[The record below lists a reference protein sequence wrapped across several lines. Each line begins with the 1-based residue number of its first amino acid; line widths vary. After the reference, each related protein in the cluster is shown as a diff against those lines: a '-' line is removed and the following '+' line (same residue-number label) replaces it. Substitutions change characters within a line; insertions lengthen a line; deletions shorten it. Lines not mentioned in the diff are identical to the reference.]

1 VKLLRSV
8 IGILLLLAISM
19 GSARLAVPHNHDT
32 LPFPPA
38 EKRNPLVEGYLYV
51 SGLVDGAWGNYEAAR
66 GYFARIRE
74 INPSS
79 LLGYTPVSRTYVAQ
93 GHLNQA
99 LYWMSEALKVD
110 PQDFESGAWML
121 ILYDCLEDYEAAE
134 YWSEWLKY
142 RITNQ
147 PMPMAVQA
155 SHYYLAGNFELA
167 LQFSNLALKLN
178 LPARRD
184 SNAIFMRIKRDEALG
199 SGDPEPGI
207 RLFEERFP
215 ELFLPQPQITADNI
229 AQATDLALLLKIAG
243 RSTQSRR
250 LLEKVLL
257 AYDLPFLTSAP
268 YGVGLVPVKAEAL
281 AVLGENQQALS
292 ELRRIIDAGWRIHW
306 RWKTDLN
313 PNFNGIRQSGEF
325 QKMIAELEAD
335 MARQRT
341 RSREVTLRGELS
353 LPP

>member
-1 VKLLRSV
+1 MNLHRPA
-8 IGILLLLAISM
+8 IGTLLLLAIST
-19 GSARLAVPHNHDT
+19 GTARPAAPQDHDALLFT
-32 LPFPPA
+32 QT
-38 EKRNPLVEGYLYV
+38 EKRNPLVEGYLYA
-51 SGLVDGAWGNYEAAR
+51 SGLIDGAWGNHESAR
-66 GYFARIRE
+66 SYFARIRE

-79 LLGYTPVSRTYVAQ
+79 LLGYAPVGRTYVAQ
-93 GHLNQA
+93 GSLNQA

-121 ILYDCLEDYEAAE
+121 ILYDCLEDYEASE

-184 SNAIFMRIKRDEALG
+184 ANAIFMRIKRDEALG
-199 SGDPEPGI
+199 AGDPEPGI
-207 RLFEERFP
+207 QLFEERFP
-215 ELFLPQPQITADNI
+215 ELFLPQPRITADNI
-229 AQATDLALLLKIAG
+229 AQATDLAHLLRVAG
-243 RSTQSRR
+243 RSAQSRR
-250 LLEKVLL
+250 LLEKVLI

-281 AVLGENQQALS
+281 AILGEHEQALS
-292 ELRRIIDAGWRIHW
+292 ELRRIIDTGWRIHW

-313 PNFNGIRQSGEF
+313 PNFNGVRQSLEF

-335 MARQRT
+335 MARQRS
-341 RSREVTLRGELS
+341 RSREMTLHGDFS